1 MLYVNPGDLGCRS
14 LISSGALPQ
23 PTLRL
28 GFGLQDN
35 MEAPAG
41 SLQRVLG
48 RNNSLIAIIVVVR
61 ITLIEVATTIE
72 RKTAILVV
80 LIPWVN

>member
-1 MLYVNPGDLGCRS
+1 
-14 LISSGALPQ
+14 
-23 PTLRL
+23 
-28 GFGLQDN
+28 
-35 MEAPAG
+35 MEAPAE

-61 ITLIEVATTIE
+61 IIVIEMATAIE

-80 LIPWVN
+80 LILWVN